1 VRHIYIHAP
10 FCSRRCS
17 YCDFSIAVRR
27 DVPTAAFA
35 ASVGAELRRRITN
48 LVSTQLT
55 DVETLYIGGGT
66 PSKLGAPG
74 IRQLFA
80 ELTAPGVRLAPGAEF
95 TIEANPEDINPA
107 AAAAWLEAG
116 VNRLSVGVQ
125 SFDPEVLAWMHR
137 THTADEAAAAVR
149 AARSAGFTDISVDLI
164 YALPERLNRDWDA
177 DLSRALELAPEH
189 LSLYGLTVEPHTPL
203 GRWTARGA
211 EVPAADDRAADQ
223 FLHAHERL
231 ASAGFEHYEVS
242 NYARPSHRS
251 RHNSSYWKRVPYLG
265 LGPSA
270 HSFDGATRR
279 WNIAALAEWERA
291 LAAGNDPVGGA
302 EGLDDSQVASE
313 LLYLGLRSDSGVQ
326 LTGINRERAAAW
338 VREGWAVQTPPQER
352 GVAGSAAGDG
362 IVTRLTPEGWLRLD
376 ALVASLQL

>member
-1 VRHIYIHAP
+1 MRHLYVHAP

-27 DVPTAAFA
+27 DVPAQAFA
-35 ASVGAELRRRITN
+35 ASIGVELRSRITN
-48 LVSTQLT
+48 LIVPSLT

-66 PSKLGAPG
+66 PSKLGALG
-74 IRQLFA
+74 IRQLYT
-80 ELTAPGVRLAPGAEF
+80 ELTAAGLRLAPGAEF
-95 TIEANPEDINPA
+95 TIEANPEDITPA

-116 VNRLSVGVQ
+116 VNRLSIGIQ

-137 THTADEAAAAVR
+137 THTAEEAAAAAQ
-149 AARSAGFTDISVDLI
+149 AARSAGFRDISVDLI

-177 DLSRALELAPEH
+177 DLSRALDLAPEH

-231 ASAGFEHYEVS
+231 SVAGFEHYEVS
-242 NYARPSHRS
+242 NYALPGRRS
-251 RHNSSYWKRVPYLG
+251 RHNSSYWRRVPYLG

-270 HSFDGATRR
+270 HSFDGETRR
-279 WNIAALAEWERA
+279 WNVAALAEWEREF
-291 LAAGNDPVGGA
+291 AAGNDPVGGT
-302 EGLDDSQVASE
+302 ETLDRSQIESE
-313 LLYLGLRSDSGVQ
+313 LLYLGLRSDAGIE
-326 LTGINRERAAAW
+326 LTGANADRAAAW
-338 VREGWAVQTPPQER
+338 VREQWAVQ
-352 GVAGSAAGDG
+352 DG
-362 IVTRLTPEGWLRLD
+362 ARTRLTPEGWLRLD
-376 ALVASLQL
+376 ALVGSLQL